1 MIYTSICI
9 HGTLLSNCFPVVPF
23 EIPIKQIP
31 ETISNALRRDQLILI
46 HMVKLREWTEL
57 EARRDQLILIQ
68 MVKLREWTELQ
79 PPECWVIESC
89 LRKTA
94 SWPAWICLFSKL
106 MGLIQQF
113 QESTAR
119 RCTRYLSKRRVLD
132 IQVGPKA
139 YNLCTLKVLLRTYC
153 NNILCLF
160 QEHFLGIPP
169 INSPILIFLS
179 AVIAQR

>member
-9 HGTLLSNCFPVVPF
+9 QGTLLSNCFPVVPF

-31 ETISNALRRDQLILI
+31 ETILNAL
-46 HMVKLREWTEL
+46 
-57 EARRDQLILIQ
+57 RRDQLILIQ

-79 PPECWVIESC
+79 PPECWVIGSC

-119 RCTRYLSKRRVLD
+119 RCTRYPSKRRVLD

-139 YNLCTLKVLLRTYC
+139 HNLYTLKVLLRTSC